1 MYIFITTI
9 FIFPQ
14 TAVFLWVSEYL
25 NIYIIY
31 TEKSEWLLLNFF
43 FLKHY
48 PTKFL
53 LECIK
58 NKSTHS

>member
-1 MYIFITTI
+1 MEKIKIHRWSFKIFINMYIFITTI

-31 TEKSEWLLLNFF
+31 TEKSE
-43 FLKHY
+43 
-48 PTKFL
+48 
-53 LECIK
+53 
-58 NKSTHS
+58 

>member
-43 FLKHY
+43 F
-48 PTKFL
+48 
-53 LECIK
+53 
-58 NKSTHS
+58 